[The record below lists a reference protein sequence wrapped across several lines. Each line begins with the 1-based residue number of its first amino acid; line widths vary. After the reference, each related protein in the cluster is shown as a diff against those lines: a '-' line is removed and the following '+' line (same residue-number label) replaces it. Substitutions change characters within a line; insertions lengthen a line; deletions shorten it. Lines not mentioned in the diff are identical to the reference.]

1 MCWEEGNNHS
11 VRRSRCDNSKTC
23 VWAVILWP
31 VLLLT
36 FCATGRAEVLTW
48 PSDLIFLN
56 TSFENGSPLYWE
68 ADANNVVNVH
78 LVYDQE
84 RASPNRANGHWFF
97 QAQAKPG
104 AELTFVLHNFDNVWN
119 GQKGSPIDKRTVC
132 FVSEDG
138 RSWHAIPTEKT
149 ADNFLRFKVRV
160 DRGSLYLAR
169 LPPYR
174 LSDLEALKRRV
185 HDDRRVEIVTIG
197 KTVEGRE
204 LEIIRVGNPEAA
216 HRVLLRARAHPW
228 EPGGNWVV
236 EGLIKRLLR
245 PDEEANQYLS
255 TYCVYIMPM
264 ANKDGVARGRTRFNQ
279 LGSDLNRKWDKP
291 ADPAV
296 NPENYALESWL
307 ASMIAK
313 GQSGD
318 PKRDASRLGPRPD
331 LMIDLHNDES
341 GGLHVDRP
349 AKGLDEYLKSMSRL
363 ETVLRKYTWY
373 TEHCSRATSSSPG
386 VIGEG
391 LLDRFGVHA
400 CVLELNANWIA
411 GLNAY
416 TSAERWELFGAQLC
430 EAFLHYFEAEASSK

>member
-1 MCWEEGNNHS
+1 MHWKESDRNS
-11 VRRSRCDNSKTC
+11 VRRRCRNNPTEC
-23 VWAVILWP
+23 MWVAILWP
-31 VLLLT
+31 VASLA
-36 FCATGRAEVLTW
+36 FCAAAHAEALPW
-48 PSDLIFLN
+48 QSDLIFLN
-56 TSFENGSPLYWE
+56 TTFENGSPLYWE
-68 ADANNVVNVH
+68 ADANNVVDVY

-97 QAQAKPG
+97 QVQAKPG

-119 GQKGSPIDKRTVC
+119 GQKSSPIDKRTVG

-138 RSWHAIPTEKT
+138 RSWQAFPAEKT
-149 ADNFLRFKVRV
+149 ADNFLRFKVKV
-160 DRGSLYLAR
+160 DKNSLYLAR
-169 LPPYR
+169 LPVYR
-174 LSDLEALKRRV
+174 LSDLEALQQRIRA
-185 HDDRRVEIVTIG
+185 DRRVEIVTIG

-204 LEIIRVGNPEAA
+204 LEIIRLGNPEAA
-216 HRVLLRARAHPW
+216 HRVLLRARAHAW

-236 EGLIKRLLR
+236 EGLIHRLLR
-245 PDEEANQYLS
+245 DDAGAKGYLD

-296 NPENYALESWL
+296 NPENYALETWL
-307 ASMIAK
+307 ASMIAR
-313 GQSGD
+313 GQ
-318 PKRDASRLGPRPD
+318 KPD

-349 AKGLDEYLKSMSRL
+349 GRGLDEYLKTMDRL
-363 ETVLRKYTWY
+363 EMVLRKYTWY
-373 TEHCSRATSSSPG
+373 TERCWRATSSSPG
-386 VIGEG
+386 SIGEG

-416 TSAERWELFGAQLC
+416 TSADRWELFGAQLC
-430 EAFLHYFEAEASSK
+430 EAFLHYFEGGTSRK

>member
-1 MCWEEGNNHS
+1 MQREQRYHDPA
-11 VRRSRCDNSKTC
+11 RRGRRNNSK
-23 VWAVILWP
+23 APAFMLFLWP
-31 VLLLT
+31 GLALLS
-36 FCATGRAEVLTW
+36 CAAAHAEVLTW
-48 PSDLIFLN
+48 QSDLIFLN
-56 TSFENGSPLYWE
+56 TTFENGSPLYWE
-68 ADANNVVNVH
+68 ADANDVVHVY

-84 RASPNRANGHWFF
+84 RASPNRANGHWLF
-97 QAQAKPG
+97 QVQAKPG

-119 GQKGSPIDKRTVC
+119 GQKGSPIDKRTVG

-138 RSWHAIPTEKT
+138 RTWQAFPAEKT
-149 ADNFLRFKVRV
+149 ADNFLRFKVQV
-160 DRGSLYLAR
+160 DKGSLYVAR

-174 LSDLEALKRRV
+174 LSDLEALKRRIR
-185 HDDRRVEIVTIG
+185 DDHRVEITTIG

-204 LEIIRVGNPEAA
+204 LEIIRVGNPEAG

-236 EGLIKRLLR
+236 EGLIQRLLR
-245 PDEEANQYLS
+245 DDEGAKRYLD
-255 TYCVYIMPM
+255 TYCVYLMPL

-279 LGSDLNRKWDKP
+279 LGADLNRKWDKP
-291 ADPAV
+291 ADPGV
-296 NPENYALESWL
+296 NPENYALEIWL
-307 ASMIAK
+307 ASMIAE
-313 GQSGD
+313 GQ
-318 PKRDASRLGPRPD
+318 RPD

-349 AKGLDEYLKSMSRL
+349 GRGLDEYLQSMDRL
-363 ETVLRKYTWY
+363 EMVLRKYTWY
-373 TEHCSRATSSSPG
+373 TERCSRARSSSPG
-386 VIGEG
+386 SIGEG

-430 EAFLHYFEAEASSK
+430 EAFFHYFEAGTSSK

>member
-1 MCWEEGNNHS
+1 MCWKESDRNS
-11 VRRSRCDNSKTC
+11 VRRSCRNSAKRA
-23 VWAVILWP
+23 WAAILWP
-31 VLLLT
+31 ALSLA
-36 FCATGRAEVLTW
+36 FCTTGPAEVLTW
-48 PSDLIFLN
+48 QSDLIFLN
-56 TSFENGSPLYWE
+56 TAFESGSPLYWE
-68 ADANNVVNVH
+68 ADANNVVNVY

-97 QAQAKPG
+97 QVQAKPG

-119 GQKGSPIDKRTVC
+119 GQKGSPIDKRTVG

-138 RSWHAIPTEKT
+138 QTWQAFPAEKT
-149 ADNFLRFKVRV
+149 ADNFLRFQVRV
-160 DRGSLYLAR
+160 DTGSLYLAR

-174 LSDLEALKRRV
+174 VSDLDALKRRIR
-185 HDDRRVEIVTIG
+185 DDHRVEITTIG

-204 LEIIRVGNPEAA
+204 LEIIRVGNPEAG

-228 EPGGNWVV
+228 EPGGNWIA
-236 EGLIKRLLR
+236 EGLIRRLLR
-245 PDEEANQYLS
+245 DDEGAKRYLDA
-255 TYCVYIMPM
+255 YCVYLMPM

-296 NPENYALESWL
+296 NPENYALETWL

-313 GQSGD
+313 GQ
-318 PKRDASRLGPRPD
+318 RPD

-349 AKGLDEYLKSMSRL
+349 GKGLDDYLKSMDCL
-363 ETVLRKYTWY
+363 EMVLRKYTWY
-373 TEHCSRATSSSPG
+373 TERCSRARSSSPG
-386 VIGEG
+386 SIGEG

-416 TSAERWELFGAQLC
+416 TSAERWGLFGAQLC
-430 EAFLHYFEAEASSK
+430 EAFFHYFEADTSKK

>member
-1 MCWEEGNNHS
+1 MHGEQRYHDPARGG
-11 VRRSRCDNSKTC
+11 RRNSSRTRGFT
-23 VWAVILWP
+23 VFLWP
-31 VLLLT
+31 VLTLL
-36 FCATGRAEVLTW
+36 FCMAGHADALIW
-48 PSDLIFLN
+48 QSDLIFLN
-56 TSFENGSPLYWE
+56 TTFENGSPLYWE
-68 ADANNVVNVH
+68 ADANNVVNVY

-97 QAQAKPG
+97 QVQAKPG

-119 GQKGSPIDKRTVC
+119 GQKGSPIDKRTVG

-138 RSWHAIPTEKT
+138 RNWQAFSAEKT

-160 DRGSLYLAR
+160 DKGTLYLAR

-174 LSDLEALKRRV
+174 LSDLEALKRRIR
-185 HDDRRVEIVTIG
+185 DDRRVEIVAIG
-197 KTVEGRE
+197 ETVEGRE
-204 LEIIRVGNPEAA
+204 LEIIRVGNPDAT

-236 EGLIKRLLR
+236 EGLIQRLLR
-245 PDEEANQYLS
+245 DDADAKRYLDA
-255 TYCVYIMPM
+255 YCVYIMPM

-296 NPENYALESWL
+296 NPENHALETWL

-313 GQSGD
+313 GQ
-318 PKRDASRLGPRPD
+318 KPD

-349 AKGLDEYLKSMSRL
+349 SKGLDDYLGSMNRL
-363 ETVLRKYTWY
+363 EAVLRKYTWY
-373 TEHCSRATSSSPG
+373 TERCSRATSSSPG

-416 TSAERWELFGAQLC
+416 TSAERWKLFGEQLC
-430 EAFLHYFEAEASSK
+430 EAFSHYFEVKTTP